1 MKRTKLSNYPEML
14 MITALHTSCR
24 LEVGKMYQVDFVATD
39 KNNENLTFFLKG
51 QDKYLH
57 SIRKE
62 LFEFVEVK
70 IEAKIV

>member
-1 MKRTKLSNYPEML
+1 MKRTKLSEYPEML
-14 MITALHTSCR
+14 KITALHTSCR
-24 LEVGKMYQVDFVATD
+24 LEVGKVYQVDFVATD
-39 KNNENLTFFLKG
+39 KDDENLTFFLKG

-70 IEAKIV
+70 IEARIV